1 MKRKVLEI
9 STGIL
14 RYDGMSNVLIS
25 LIDNAP
31 TDKVEVSVL
40 LGKGAIPEFYE
51 ELKKRHVRYYEGP
64 DRELDVKH
72 YIPYLRKLL
81 KSHHFDVVHV
91 HGNSAT
97 MALDL
102 FIAKMCGVKTRIA
115 HSHNPYSKHPY
126 IHAVMKPFLNMVTN
140 QPVACG
146 QDAGKFLFNKSFT
159 LVPNC
164 IDVKKF
170 EFDSKAREAERR
182 ALHVEDSIV
191 IGHVGRFTYQKNHEL
206 LINIFDEYHK
216 SQKNAKLLLIGDGEL
231 VGEVKSQIEKQGL
244 SDNVIVY
251 GTSNEIPKLMSAM
264 DAFVFPSR
272 YEGLGITAIE
282 AQASGLPV
290 VASDGMPEE
299 AVITEHCVR
308 VDQTALLS
316 EWVNSINSLISKK
329 YDRSSEWKKVQSAGY
344 DLDRLPQV
352 IEKIWRL

>member
-1 MKRKVLEI
+1 MKKKVLEI

-14 RYDGMSNVLIS
+14 RYDGMSNVIIS

-31 TDKVEVSVL
+31 KEKVEVSVL

-51 ELKKRHVRYYEGP
+51 ELERRHVRYYEGP
-64 DRELDVKH
+64 DRELDVRH

-97 MALDL
+97 MGLDL
-102 FIAKMCGVKTRIA
+102 FIAQMCSVRIRIA

-126 IHAVMKPFLNMVTN
+126 VHAVMKPLLNMVTN

-146 QDAGKFLFNKSFT
+146 QDAGRFLFNKSFT
-159 LVPNC
+159 IVPNC
-164 IDVKKF
+164 IDVKKYI
-170 EFDSKAREAERR
+170 FDAKVREDERR
-182 ALHVEDSIV
+182 ALHVEENIV

-206 LINIFDEYHK
+206 LINIFSEFLKAHN
-216 SQKNAKLLLIGDGEL
+216 NAKLLLVGDGEL
-231 VGEVKSQIEKQGL
+231 IDEVQAQIDRKGL
-244 SDNVIVY
+244 HDKVIVY
-251 GTSNEIPKLMSAM
+251 GTSCEIPKLMSAM

-290 VASDGMPEE
+290 IASEGMPIE
-299 AVITEHCVR
+299 AVITDHCIR
-308 VDQTALLS
+308 VAQDAPLS
-316 EWVNSINSLISKK
+316 EWVDRLDSIMREK
-329 YDRSSEWKKVQSAGY
+329 YDRSSEWRKVQLAGY
-344 DLDRLPQV
+344 DLDQLPKV
-352 IEKIWRL
+352 IEKIWGL